1 MVPVWACL
9 SSCVRGLPMCP
20 RLQSKQEIE
29 DEEAEDLLQK
39 LDKRELERQQA
50 ELERQQEAIEK

>member
-1 MVPVWACL
+1 
-9 SSCVRGLPMCP
+9 MCP